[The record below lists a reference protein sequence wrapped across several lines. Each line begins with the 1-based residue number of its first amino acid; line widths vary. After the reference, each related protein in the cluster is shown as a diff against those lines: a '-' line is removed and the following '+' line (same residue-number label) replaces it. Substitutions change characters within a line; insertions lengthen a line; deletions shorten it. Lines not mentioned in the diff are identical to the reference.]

1 MPVIFKLILCCS
13 MVLMA
18 AAQPANGQ
26 ELPAVFVLGE
36 DEAAYERLTNVF
48 PRTLLAVTSNDLD
61 EAFKSWLEL
70 MGEIDRYSKTIN
82 FEIKGMK
89 LWLHVFWNEDGT
101 IAHIGFFFLPNS
113 RNIKEDEVKAFFSSF
128 IRQYKPVLK
137 SDRKF
142 SHYTSVSFPV
152 IAEKK

>member
-1 MPVIFKLILCCS
+1 MPIVFKMLLCCS
-13 MVLMA
+13 ILLMA
-18 AAQPANGQ
+18 AAQPVTGQ
-26 ELPAVFVLGE
+26 EVPAVFVLGE
-36 DEAAYERLTNVF
+36 DEAAYERLSNTF
-48 PRTLLAVTSNDLD
+48 PRTLLAVSSNDL
-61 EAFKSWLEL
+61 AAALKYWLEL

-113 RNIKEDEVKAFFSSF
+113 RNFKVEEVKAFFASF
-128 IRQYKPVLK
+128 MRQYKPVLK

-152 IAEKK
+152 LSEKK

>member
-1 MPVIFKLILCCS
+1 MQVVLRILFLCHLCMMLGTHTIS
-13 MVLMA
+13 
-18 AAQPANGQ
+18 AQDV
-26 ELPAVFVLGE
+26 PAVFVLGE
-36 DEAAYERLTNVF
+36 DEAAYERVTNAF
-48 PRTLLAVTSNDLD
+48 PRTLLAVSSNDL
-61 EAFKSWLEL
+61 EVALKNWLEL
-70 MGEIDRYSKTIN
+70 MGEIDRYSKAIN

-89 LWLHVFWNEDGT
+89 VWLHVFWNEDGT

-113 RNIKEDEVKAFFSSF
+113 RNMKQEEVSAFFSSF

-152 IAEKK
+152 LAEKK

>member
-1 MPVIFKLILCCS
+1 MPVVFKMFLCCS
-13 MVLMA
+13 FALMV
-18 AAQPANGQ
+18 AAQSASAQ
-26 ELPAVFVLGE
+26 DLPAVFVLGE
-36 DEAAYERLTNVF
+36 DETAYERLTNTF
-48 PRTLLAVTSNDLD
+48 PRTLLAVSSNDLE
-61 EAFKSWLEL
+61 EALKYWLEL

-89 LWLHVFWNEDGT
+89 VWLHVFWNEDGS

-113 RNIKEDEVKAFFSSF
+113 RNIKEEEVKAFFSSF

-152 IAEKK
+152 LAEKK